1 MGQVLLVKNNAKI
14 QLGVEGFPGLP
25 NEMLY
30 MMPRK
35 EGRHDYRWLLL
46 EGNTSVS
53 EDKELTAR
61 IIKRAIKYAPE
72 LVDPNYKNN
81 PSKIEIVKVNVGFRP
96 FREDGA
102 RVEVDKNING

>member
-1 MGQVLLVKNNAKI
+1 MKCCTSCL
-14 QLGVEGFPGLP
+14 E
-25 NEMLY
+25 
-30 MMPRK
+30 RR
-35 EGRHDYRWLLL
+35 RHDYRWLLL

-61 IIKRAIKYAPE
+61 IIKEPSNMHQNWLTQITKQ
-72 LVDPNYKNN
+72 